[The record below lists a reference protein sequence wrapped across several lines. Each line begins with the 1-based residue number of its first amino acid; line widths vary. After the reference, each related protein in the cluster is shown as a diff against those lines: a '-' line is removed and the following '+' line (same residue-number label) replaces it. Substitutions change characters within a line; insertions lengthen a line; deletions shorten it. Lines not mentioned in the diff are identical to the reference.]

1 MNCIFIF
8 VSDFKNN
15 RLLVYDKNFILIRT
29 ITTINNQVINA
40 VSLETNNLLMFII
53 LNNTNNTHLKRR
65 LMKHLALIYLN
76 NWEFPHL
83 TMTTL
88 NFFHLILNFMK
99 TFYLFVI

>member
-1 MNCIFIF
+1 MLK
-8 VSDFKNN
+8 KN
-15 RLLVYDKNFILIRT
+15 LKYDIAFWYCQADAEIGQIKPT
-29 ITTINNQVINA
+29 QVINA
-40 VSLETNNLLMFII
+40 VSLETNLKGRIYIGNYSTNMLISVD
-53 LNNTNNTHLKRR
+53 LNFK

-76 NWEFPHL
+76 KWEFPHL

>member
-40 VSLETNNLLMFII
+40 VSLETSLKDRIYIGNYS
-53 LNNTNNTHLKRR
+53 TN
-65 LMKHLALIYLN
+65 MLISLD
-76 NWEFPHL
+76 
-83 TMTTL
+83 
-88 NFFHLILNFMK
+88 
-99 TFYLFVI
+99 